1 MKWNKISYFYTL
13 FSLFQRTPL
22 IKTSKQ
28 LKKITPSLQ
37 NCLLEYQAMAS
48 LKYEVF
54 PLLFFF
60 IRLNNAFTCIIQKYK
75 RTAKQDKQQTIYEAL
90 LRDVEKWLSLM
101 LKETV
106 KESEYSKIMMTSVRN
121 PHEASKNRMK
131 LYLLWKTTT

>member
-13 FSLFQRTPL
+13 FSLFQRTSL

-54 PLLFFF
+54 LLLFFF
-60 IRLNNAFTCIIQKYK
+60 IRLNKAFTCIIQKYK

-90 LRDVEKWLSLM
+90 LRDVEKRLSLM
-101 LKETV
+101 FKETV
-106 KESEYSKIMMTSVRN
+106 KESEYSKIMMTSVKN

-131 LYLLWKTTT
+131 LYLLWKTIT